1 MYSTPL
7 QQTPIDVGTK
17 WLKLGWRAVR
27 STIER
32 RFGGHA
38 ISNSQTFALN
48 ACAPGRYV
56 LTLGRGHGHV
66 ARELKR
72 KLCNVTSFELGA
84 SNRPPKA
91 AASGDAAP
99 PVARLPDNVS
109 WFDEILILDVLDE
122 LAGPEV
128 FMRELRQK
136 MARRGSE
143 VIIATAN
150 IVSLIRR
157 VLLALGGMR
166 RSAIIRGRHE
176 RRPFTFKSL
185 RVLLEQAGY
194 EIVETRGVPMPY
206 PAVGDASRWSRAFVK
221 LNRALLM
228 VSKHLFAHQICVRA
242 RPVASVRQP
251 VSKSRFETTALYP
264 SRVKRVA

>member
-1 MYSTPL
+1 M
-7 QQTPIDVGTK
+7 
-17 WLKLGWRAVR
+17 
-27 STIER
+27 
-32 RFGGHA
+32 
-38 ISNSQTFALN
+38 
-48 ACAPGRYV
+48 PGRYV
-56 LTLGRGHGHV
+56 LKLGRGHGDV

-72 KLCNVTSFELGA
+72 RLCHVTSIDLGVG
-84 SNRPPKA
+84 NRANKKPA
-91 AASGDAAP
+91 AARDSAT
-99 PVARLPDNVS
+99 PVPSLPENVA
-109 WFDEILILDVLDE
+109 WFDEILLLDLLDQV
-122 LAGPEV
+122 AAPDV
-128 FMRELRQK
+128 FVHDLRRK

-143 VIIATAN
+143 VIITTAN
-150 IVSLIRR
+150 VVSLIRWL
-157 VLLALGGMR
+157 LLALGGMR

-242 RPVASVRQP
+242 RPGASVRQP
-251 VSKSRFETTALYP
+251 ISKSRFETTALYP
-264 SRVKRVA
+264 SRVRRVA

>member
-1 MYSTPL
+1 M
-7 QQTPIDVGTK
+7 
-17 WLKLGWRAVR
+17 
-27 STIER
+27 
-32 RFGGHA
+32 
-38 ISNSQTFALN
+38 
-48 ACAPGRYV
+48 PGRYV
-56 LTLGRGHGHV
+56 LKLGRGHGDV

-72 KLCNVTSFELGA
+72 RLCHVTSIDLGVG
-84 SNRPPKA
+84 NRANKKPA
-91 AASGDAAP
+91 AARDSAT
-99 PVARLPDNVS
+99 PVPSLPENVA
-109 WFDEILILDVLDE
+109 WFDEILLLDLLDQV
-122 LAGPEV
+122 AAPDV
-128 FMRELRQK
+128 FVHELRRK

-143 VIIATAN
+143 VIITTAN
-150 IVSLIRR
+150 VVSLIRR
-157 VLLALGGMR
+157 LLLALGGMR

-176 RRPFTFKSL
+176 RRGFTFKSL
-185 RVLLEQAGY
+185 RVMLEQAGY

-264 SRVKRVA
+264 SRVRRVA